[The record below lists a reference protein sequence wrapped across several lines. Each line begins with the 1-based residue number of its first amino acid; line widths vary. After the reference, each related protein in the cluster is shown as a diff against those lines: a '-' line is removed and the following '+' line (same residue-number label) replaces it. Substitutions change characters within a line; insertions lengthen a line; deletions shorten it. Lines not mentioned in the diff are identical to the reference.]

1 MGRGHPYP
9 ERPAPI
15 DDPLEGLSF
24 DEYRRALMATRGD
37 RPITGDPAE
46 GTESFEEWF
55 VRSDEMGKRIKQ
67 QIISKLLPSDDEVE
81 TLDTFMAAVR
91 QRMKNGNKS

>member
-37 RPITGDPAE
+37 RPITGDPAVE
-46 GTESFEEWF
+46 DEDFVTWF
-55 VRSDEMGKRIKQ
+55 GNHDEMGMRLKA
-67 QIISKLLPSDDEVE
+67 QITKTFFPSDDEVE